1 MSGPWAKYAAA
12 PAAEAGPWTK
22 YSAPEKVEAPVDF
35 DRVFEDPAGSS
46 MAAEGFTA
54 PAGSSESPSRA
65 TNSVARITG
74 RLARAAIT
82 GLTSLPELMANASLE
97 LYDVGAAGVEK
108 VTGIPQTRYSRNQ
121 VGVRGLLDMAGLPKG
136 GDAFGRVADDAAAGM
151 AGAGGTIGL
160 GRLMYNAAD
169 DVVSATGNVLAQQP
183 LLQTLSSATGPAAAT
198 TTKESGGGPAAQV
211 VAGLAGAVAPGAVAY
226 SGPATVRGLM
236 RGGEDGRELVES
248 NLKTFAKAGYGT
260 PTVGQAS
267 EGRIP
272 RAIESVTAKTPGGA
286 GRMSAKADAGAAGLN
301 QRVEKL
307 ADELAQGA
315 TSAQTGKKITDSV
328 EGFKDGFKKLQ
339 TTLYERLDQ
348 HVPKGTPVDVT
359 KTKEALASL
368 NADIPGA
375 PNLSKWFKNEKIQG
389 IDAALAKDLE
399 LAETTGKLPYEAI
412 KKLRTL
418 VGGELADSSL
428 LADVPKS
435 KWKALYAALSDDLGT
450 AAKGAGKDATEAWEW
465 ANQFSR
471 TQIARLEQVAPI
483 VGKDAPEKVFQAA
496 MSGTKE
502 GATNLKATLDMIPK
516 TERKAVASTV
526 LRRMGLANPSNQD
539 DLGEAFSTE
548 TFLTNWNKLSG
559 DAKNVL
565 FDRLG
570 GDYRKSLDE
579 VAKVASNLRE
589 GSKVFANPSGTQ
601 PAVSGQIAL
610 GGALLAPFMGSPE
623 VAVGIAATALSANG
637 AARLMSNPDFVKW
650 LARATKAP
658 TGTIAGELNTLGQI
672 SSKWEEADKKAA
684 AAYVKA
690 ASKAPR

>member
-1 MSGPWAKYAAA
+1 VGFVADSQEA
-12 PAAEAGPWTK
+12 PRARFVPDGSRSEP
-22 YSAPEKVEAPVDF
+22 PVDF

-54 PAGSSESPSRA
+54 PTAAEAAPPRASSP
-65 TNSVARITG
+65 VARITG

-97 LYDVGAAGVEK
+97 LYDAGAAGIEK

-121 VGVRGLLDMAGLPKG
+121 VGVRGLMDMANLPKG
-136 GDAFGRVADDAAAGM
+136 EDAFGRVADDAAAGM
-151 AGAGGTIGL
+151 AGVAGTMGL
-160 GRLMYNAAD
+160 GKMMYNAGS
-169 DVVSATGNVLAQQP
+169 DVVSGVGEVLKAQP
-183 LLQTLSSATGPAAAT
+183 LLQTISSATGPGAAT
-198 TTKESGGGPAAQV
+198 ATKEAGGGPVAQV
-211 VAGLAGAVAPGAVAY
+211 AAGLAGAVAPGAVAY

-236 RGGEDGRELVES
+236 RGGEEGRELVES

-286 GRMSAKADAGAAGLN
+286 GRMSAKADAGAAGVN
-301 QRVEKL
+301 QRVEQL

-315 TSAQTGKKITDSV
+315 TSAQTGKKISDSV
-328 EGFKDGFKKLQ
+328 QGFKEGFKKLQ
-339 TTLYERLDQ
+339 TTLYERLDE

-359 KTKEALASL
+359 KTKEALGAL

-450 AAKGAGKDATEAWEW
+450 AAKAAGKDATDAWDW
-465 ANQFSR
+465 ANQYSR

-502 GATNLKATLDMIPK
+502 GATNLKATLDMVPK
-516 TERKAVASTV
+516 DSRKAVASTV

-601 PAVSGQIAL
+601 PAVSGQVAG
-610 GGALLAPFMGSPE
+610 GGALVALVTGHPE
-623 VAVGIAATALSANG
+623 VTAAIAGAAVSANMT
-637 AARLMSNPDFVKW
+637 ARLMTNGDFVKW
-650 LARATKAP
+650 LAKATRAP
-658 TGTIAGELNTLGQI
+658 TGAIGGQINTLAEI
-672 SSKWEEADKKAA
+672 SSKWEGEDKAA
-684 AAYVKA
+684 AEAYLTA
-690 ASKAPR
+690 ARKLQQR